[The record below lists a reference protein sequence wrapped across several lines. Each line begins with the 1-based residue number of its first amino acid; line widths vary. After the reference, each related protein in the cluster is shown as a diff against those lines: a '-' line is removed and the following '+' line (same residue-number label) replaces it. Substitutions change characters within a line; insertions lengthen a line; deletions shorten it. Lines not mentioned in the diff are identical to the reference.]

1 MNLFFEA
8 GHAMSKLGASQ
19 AAKTL
24 KQNGMKLEKGG
35 SWWYFFRHVP
45 IYPDGDSCQYE
56 CGNRV
61 ILLSAM

>member
-1 MNLFFEA
+1 
-8 GHAMSKLGASQ
+8 MSKLGASQ

-24 KQNGMKLEKGG
+24 KKNGMKLEKGG